1 MTVEHREPSYLK
13 LFTKGELTARVCQA
27 VDLLKD
33 CRLCPRECRVDR
45 LSGETGFCRTGIRAG
60 VAAFH
65 PHFGEEAP
73 LVGSAGSG
81 TIFFSSC
88 NLLCSFCQNYEIG
101 NAFFSI
107 PTTLGGESFGNSV
120 RTSALHEPLNFK
132 SLK

>member
-1 MTVEHREPSYLK
+1 MAMTAEHREPSYLK
-13 LFTKGELTARVCQA
+13 LFTKRQLTARIRQA
-27 VDLLKD
+27 VELLKD

-45 LSGETGFCRTGIRAG
+45 LSGKTGFCRTGIRAG

-65 PHFGEEAP
+65 LHFGEEAP

-101 NAFFSI
+101 TAFFSI
-107 PTTLGGESFGNSV
+107 PTAHG
-120 RTSALHEPLNFK
+120 
-132 SLK
+132 